1 MEDCKNSVDITLE
14 SIDGIT
20 FGAHQ
25 KNLEFFSEGFPVAGS
40 TVATEVV
47 QLQENADV
55 LRIMLKFMHNARIP
69 ELKNIQFSTIAPLA
83 EAVEKYM
90 IFSAME
96 VCRAYMEFV

>member
-1 MEDCKNSVDITLE
+1 MEDCKVSVDIMLK
-14 SIDGIT
+14 SIDGII

-47 QLQENADV
+47 DLQENADV
-55 LRIMLKFMHNARIP
+55 LRIMLRFMHNARVP
-69 ELKNIQFSTIAPLA
+69 ELKSIQFSTVAPLA

-90 IFSAME
+90 IYSAME